1 MMSEDWYKV
10 TVRVTLDV
18 EVGVGCIGEDTLGDI
33 RSAVEEVAGAAAVW
47 LDEAEAGMHG
57 DREFRAAW
65 RHAHRGQP
73 QQVGDPCWQSVD
85 IVDVT
90 VTTIDS

>member
-10 TVRVTLDV
+10 TVRVALDV
-18 EVGVGCIGEDTLGDI
+18 EVGVDCIGEDTLGDI
-33 RSAVEEVAGAAAVW
+33 LSNVEEVVGGW
-47 LDEAEAGMHG
+47 LDKG
-57 DREFRAAW
+57 DFR
-65 RHAHRGQP
+65 
-73 QQVGDPCWQSVD
+73 CLSVD

>member
-1 MMSEDWYKV
+1 MSEDWYKV

-33 RSAVEEVAGAAAVW
+33 LSNVEEVVGGW
-47 LDEAEAGMHG
+47 LDKG
-57 DREFRAAW
+57 DFR
-65 RHAHRGQP
+65 
-73 QQVGDPCWQSVD
+73 WQSVD